1 MFAEEIEKFALPVGL
16 RVEVEL
22 GAEWSKKGENKKK
35 RFSGKIIASDKR
47 HFTVQGPLYC
57 MSFLKIDLYL
67 GEIRLHCL
75 EDITLPGGGK
85 RIVSGREG
93 GGKTLACSGFSM
105 K

>member
-22 GAEWSKKGENKKK
+22 GAECSKKGENKKK

-57 MSFLKIDLYL
+57 MSFLKIDLFL
-67 GEIRLHCL
+67 GEIRLKFFDDVVMSIC
-75 EDITLPGGGK
+75 GK
-85 RIVSGREG
+85 KTVHGREG
-93 GGKTLACSGFSM
+93 GGKTPACSGFSM
-105 K
+105 